1 MFKELKVKKEV
12 ERQILYLFDLLPD
25 TASSGLCEAGADRFG
40 PAARFSVVSFNT
52 CKRERE
58 RERETKRESMRER
71 GRGRE
76 RERER
81 DRERER

>member
-12 ERQILYLFDLLPD
+12 ERQIVYLFDLLPD
-25 TASSGLCEAGADRFG
+25 TASRGLCEAGADRFR
-40 PAARFSVVSFNT
+40 PAARFSVESFNT

-58 RERETKRESMRER
+58 NENERDQE
-71 GRGRE
+71 RE

-81 DRERER
+81 ERESER

>member
-1 MFKELKVKKEV
+1 MFEELKVKKEV
-12 ERQILYLFDLLPD
+12 ERQIVYLFDLLPD

-58 RERETKRESMRER
+58 RMRER
-71 GRGRE
+71 E
-76 RERER
+76 
-81 DRERER
+81 